1 MSEDSVMQEEE
12 DMVMETQRN
21 QATEGLLPASTGTAD
36 QQEVPQKDL
45 SPSTVQASSLS
56 ASTAV
61 QQEMHAKYLSPSTSQ
76 TSTLAASIAVLQK
89 VPQKD
94 WSPSTSSETSYLD
107 SDTDNDPLYDL
118 PPNFIKKLPKV
129 ARDWKIS
136 SKLPPKTSTKK
147 ASLFRKK

>member
-1 MSEDSVMQEEE
+1 
-12 DMVMETQRN
+12 
-21 QATEGLLPASTGTAD
+21 
-36 QQEVPQKDL
+36 VPQK
-45 SPSTVQASSLS
+45 
-56 ASTAV
+56 
-61 QQEMHAKYLSPSTSQ
+61 E
-76 TSTLAASIAVLQK
+76 
-89 VPQKD
+89 